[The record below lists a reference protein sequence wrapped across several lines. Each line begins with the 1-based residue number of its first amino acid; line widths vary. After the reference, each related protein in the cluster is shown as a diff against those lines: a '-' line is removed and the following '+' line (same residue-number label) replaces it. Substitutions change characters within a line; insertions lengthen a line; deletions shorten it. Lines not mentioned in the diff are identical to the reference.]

1 MEKYELPY
9 NNYEDQSIASAR
21 TTILEK
27 SEDNERPLLEN
38 QEDSLE
44 IVKEKRR
51 IIEKKIV
58 FEKKRSLAD
67 LMREIDEFTSDIES
81 QRSQTYN
88 LT

>member
-9 NNYEDQSIASAR
+9 NNYEEQNVASAR

-27 SEDNERPLLEN
+27 SEDNEKSLLEN

-44 IVKEKRR
+44 IVKERKK
-51 IIEKKIV
+51 IIEKKII

-67 LMREIDEFTSDIES
+67 LMREIDEFTSDLEN
-81 QRSQTYN
+81 QRN
-88 LT
+88 KPGL

>member
-9 NNYEDQSIASAR
+9 NNYEDQNIASAR

-27 SEDNERPLLEN
+27 SEDNERPLLED

-44 IVKEKRR
+44 IVKEKKR
-51 IIEKKIV
+51 IIEKKII

-67 LMREIDEFTSDIES
+67 LMREIDEFTSDVENQS
-81 QRSQTYN
+81 N
-88 LT
+88 KPEL